1 MHCTGW
7 RKKTGPPSHC
17 KYSEIPN
24 CVEIGELL
32 QYYML
37 NTVIN
42 FLFKNF
48 IAKTQLLS
56 FIHIV
61 QIDLSITQ

>member
-1 MHCTGW
+1 M
-7 RKKTGPPSHC
+7 
-17 KYSEIPN
+17 
-24 CVEIGELL
+24 EIGELL

-42 FLFKNF
+42 LLFKNLIALWRH
-48 IAKTQLLS
+48 IAKTQLLP

-61 QIDLSITQ
+61 Q